1 MDNWLE
7 PALDYIPQWLE
18 YQLRD
23 TEQPGCVIAIV
34 HKGRLVLERAFGYA
48 DIVSREPLSPRHRF
62 RVASHSKSF
71 TAAGIMKLREEG
83 KLGLDDRIGRYVEG
97 LHPEIAAATIAQL
110 LSHGAG
116 IARDG
121 TDGGQWQDRRPFLSE
136 AELLADLAAAPVIE
150 ANTRFKYSNHG
161 YGLAGLVIEAVTGQ
175 PYRTWIKRAII
186 EPAGLDE
193 TEPDTPL
200 PRDVPLARGHSGKL
214 PLGRRVVIP
223 GDNPTN
229 ALAPATGFVSSARD
243 LACLFAQFD
252 PAVKESVLTVAS
264 RREMIRRQWRYPHS
278 SVERYYGL
286 GITSGRTA
294 DWEWFGHSGA
304 FQGFASRTAVLPD
317 CAIAVSFVGN
327 AVDAPTDRWQEGVIQ
342 ILASFAKHGAP
353 ANRVRDWTGRWWTLW
368 GAIDLVPMGEKV
380 MTGVPSLPN
389 PFTDA
394 SEVSVSGQDRG
405 RVSLAAGFARHGEDV
420 RRIRGENGAVAEL
433 WVGDSRFLP
442 EDQIVAELEQR
453 YRG

>member
-1 MDNWLE
+1 MDTWLE

-23 TEQPGCVIAIV
+23 TELPGCVIAIV

-83 KLGLDDRIGRYVEG
+83 KLGLDDRVGRYVEG
-97 LHPEIAAATIAQL
+97 LHPEIAAATITQL

-121 TDGGQWQDRRPFLSE
+121 TGGGQWHDRRPFLD
-136 AELLADLAAAPVIE
+136 AVELRADLATAPAIE

-161 YGLAGLVIEAVTGQ
+161 YGLTGLLIEAVTGQ
-175 PYRTWIKRAII
+175 PYWTWIKRAII
-186 EPAGLDE
+186 EPAGLRE
-193 TEPDTPL
+193 TEPDAPL

-243 LACLFAQFD
+243 LACLFAQLD
-252 PAVKESVLTVAS
+252 PAAKESFLTIAS

-286 GITSGRTA
+286 RITSGKTA
-294 DWEWFGHSGA
+294 DWKVVRPRRRISG
-304 FQGFASRTAVLPD
+304 LCKPD
-317 CAIAVSFVGN
+317 GG
-327 AVDAPTDRWQEGVIQ
+327 TTGLRDRRVVRQQRGRRSDRP
-342 ILASFAKHGAP
+342 LAGGCDP
-353 ANRVRDWTGRWWTLW
+353 D
-368 GAIDLVPMGEKV
+368 PGELRKAWR
-380 MTGVPSLPN
+380 
-389 PFTDA
+389 A
-394 SEVSVSGQDRG
+394 SEWCPR
-405 RVSLAAGFARHGEDV
+405 LV
-420 RRIRGENGAVAEL
+420 RPLVDI
-433 WVGDSRFLP
+433 VGCR
-442 EDQIVAELEQR
+442 
-453 YRG
+453 